1 LDNILTYN
9 RSFNEKHN
17 LDVTL
22 LYGGRELEFEGT
34 TARGTNFSS
43 LRLGYNNLSLAG
55 IPEVTSSAYE
65 ETYLYQMGRINYDFD
80 DRFLV
85 TATLRRDGFSGFA
98 ENEKSSLFPS
108 FALGWNI
115 GQERFLYSEKISALK
130 LRASYGSS
138 GNLVNRYSSL
148 ARLNIFPAVVFG
160 DGGSTSF
167 GQQVQNLAN
176 PNLSWERTS
185 GYNFGLDFSFFNFR
199 LNGSV
204 DYYTSETSDLIFDVS
219 IPEITG
225 FNEITT
231 NVGEV
236 QNRGLEVNL
245 DVSPVQSENFRWTM
259 NLNFSSNANEIISLV
274 ALDADADGTE
284 DDLVT
289 SNLFIG
295 ESINS
300 VFTYESDGIIQLG
313 DEDIP
318 NGFFVGTHAIVDQND
333 DGIIDPDDRV
343 IVGREEPAYRFGILN
358 ELEYK
363 NITLRFF
370 VNSIQGGKD
379 GYLGSNNVGFGI
391 GDNGRRNNFW
401 EGVDYW
407 TPLNPDAKYARLDQ
421 QAATNFEHFDDRSF
435 IRLQDITLAYKFG
448 RKIIEDSGL
457 KGLKLFASGKN
468 LLTITDWQGWDPE
481 TNDGYEANGRPVL
494 RGISLGL
501 DVSF

>member
-1 LDNILTYN
+1 
-9 RSFNEKHN
+9 
-17 LDVTL
+17 
-22 LYGGRELEFEGT
+22 
-34 TARGTNFSS
+34 
-43 LRLGYNNLSLAG
+43 
-55 IPEVTSSAYE
+55 
-65 ETYLYQMGRINYDFD
+65 
-80 DRFLV
+80 
-85 TATLRRDGFSGFA
+85 
-98 ENEKSSLFPS
+98 
-108 FALGWNI
+108 
-115 GQERFLYSEKISALK
+115 
-130 LRASYGSS
+130 
-138 GNLVNRYSSL
+138 
-148 ARLNIFPAVVFG
+148 
-160 DGGSTSF
+160 
-167 GQQVQNLAN
+167 LAN